1 MGPLSAY
8 VSALSVVP
16 SGPGLSSVAK
26 VQMSL
31 RVDAGLVRRAQ
42 KALGARTK
50 TEVVERSLAAIV
62 EIDKHRRLI
71 RRFSRAGRP
80 HDFRHS

>member
-1 MGPLSAY
+1 VREVFSM
-8 VSALSVVP
+8 
-16 SGPGLSSVAK
+16 AK
-26 VQMSL
+26 LQMSL
-31 RVDAGLVRRAQ
+31 RVDADLVRRAQ

-62 EIDKHRRLI
+62 DLEKHRRLI

>member
-1 MGPLSAY
+1 VIQSVRE
-8 VSALSVVP
+8 VSSM
-16 SGPGLSSVAK
+16 AK
-26 VQMSL
+26 LQMSL
-31 RVDAGLVRRAQ
+31 RVDADLVRRAQ

-62 EIDKHRRLI
+62 ELEKHRRLI